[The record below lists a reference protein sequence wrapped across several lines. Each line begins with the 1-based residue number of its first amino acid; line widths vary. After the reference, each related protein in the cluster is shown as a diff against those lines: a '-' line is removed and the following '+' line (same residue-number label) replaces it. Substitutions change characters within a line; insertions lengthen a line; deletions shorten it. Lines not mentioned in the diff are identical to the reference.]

1 MVTDASNYG
10 SHSKGALGKGGVA
23 DWIVQRKSAVVMA
36 VYFAY
41 LVYFICVN
49 CPLTYDAWQGLFQS
63 LVFKLVTVIV
73 LIYLLKHAWVGLWTI
88 ATDYLAG
95 VTTRNLFLFLCKSLL
110 LVYLIWG
117 IYILSMV

>member
-1 MVTDASNYG
+1 MVTNASNYG
-10 SHSKGALGKGGVA
+10 SNSKGAFGKSGVA

-41 LVYFICVN
+41 LGYFLCVN
-49 CPLTYDAWQGLFQS
+49 CPLTYEAWQGLFQS
-63 LVFKLVTVIV
+63 FVFKIVTLIV

-88 ATDYLAG
+88 ATDYIAG
-95 VTTRNLFLFLCKSLL
+95 VTARNLFLFLCKSLL

-117 IYILSMV
+117 SYILWMV